1 MPEKRAVPLSRFALQ
16 RPGDKFFSLRQ
27 IKSFHTSTPDN
38 RNRHPPCWMAALHE
52 AQSTDGMPAH
62 RPARLRH
69 VAAGRTPAG
78 PLTLKGTA
86 MPAEE
91 STPWSSV
98 QHEEM
103 AAVRAYRSSIR
114 EPPEQHLVG
123 LALSGGGIR
132 SATFSLGVL
141 EALKSTGLL
150 RKIDYLSTV
159 SGGGYIGAWLSANCI
174 RAARRREALREFQ
187 SRPALADGPRAAP
200 IHDKEFIR
208 AARDWLSQEADW
220 TQSIGHL
227 RRYSNYLSPK
237 LGFFSADTW
246 SMATTWIRN
255 TLLIQFSVVLGLAA
269 ILLMPR
275 LLVALFQAW
284 PEMGNW
290 RWASIVLFVWAAAG
304 IAHNQ
309 LQLNG
314 SSRLSRFDRL
324 LRHGPGCLVAS
335 LACLGLAW
343 ATSHAMVF
351 EPFEDQKPNWAVIA
365 VAPLVVLAG
374 FFLLPALALMTA
386 SVRRRL
392 ARRPALD
399 GRLPGSAD
407 PGHPGPLNYSQGGV
421 QLAVVLPMLITG
433 FLFAAILRGQA
444 GRPLGQLDTFG
455 MLFLNAWRWWP
466 FPLCVTFASVWLFS
480 FCSIREPRR
489 WTGMIAALLAPVP
502 AVVALHALLCVLML
516 LMHRWPG
523 NTDHGIWQAFV
534 WAPALV
540 LYAFSLSVVTMIGM
554 MGRDSTEAVREWWS
568 RLGAWLIIYG
578 MAWMIVAISAAYGPN
593 VAGLVP
599 SIENW
604 SGSVVA
610 GWLATTASSLMAGQ
624 SRRTGAPEGR
634 GHGNSAARKA
644 LALLAGVGP
653 YVFIA
658 GMMIGIASAIKVILV
673 SIEGPKLLSGQPPPT
688 EHWPMMSYPG
698 LPVTLAVT
706 LFTLAGLLML
716 AARVDINEFSL
727 NAFYRSRLTRCYLG
741 AARFLAGERQP
752 QRFTQFDDDD
762 DLRMAELAGEH
773 GASAAGPLHIVN
785 CALNLGGSSDLS
797 LHTRHSA
804 SFTLSPYRAGSSD
817 PVYDRNQACPQ
828 RELGYRPIAMYA
840 GDKDQPTL
848 AQAISVSGAAAS
860 PNMGYHTSPA
870 VAFLLTVFNMR
881 LGWWFPN
888 PSLAGAQ
895 PPSWFSLRYL
905 VKELFGNADQRSK
918 HLMIS
923 DGGHFEN
930 LAAYELI
937 RRKCRVIIVSD
948 AECDPELG
956 FGGLGTLI
964 RMAEVDF
971 GAVITVN
978 LDAIRPRADTG
989 WSTERYAVGTI
1000 DYGPSHPQGV
1010 LIYLKAAMSG
1020 AENPAILQ
1028 YKASHAA
1035 FPHESTGNQFYGE
1048 DQFESYRHLGR
1059 EAAESAFGSL
1069 NCTLDMADVAGE
1081 LLSRSSLAQ
1090 VARSL
1095 QESG

>member
-1 MPEKRAVPLSRFALQ
+1 MPLE
-16 RPGDKFFSLRQ
+16 
-27 IKSFHTSTPDN
+27 
-38 RNRHPPCWMAALHE
+38 
-52 AQSTDGMPAH
+52 QSTQ
-62 RPARLRH
+62 
-69 VAAGRTPAG
+69 
-78 PLTLKGTA
+78 
-86 MPAEE
+86 
-91 STPWSSV
+91 WSSV
-98 QHEEM
+98 QQEEM
-103 AAVRAYRSSIR
+103 AAVRAFRTSIK
-114 EPPEQHLVG
+114 EPAEQHLVG

-132 SATFSLGVL
+132 SATFALGVL
-141 EALKSTGLL
+141 EALKSAGLL

-187 SRPALADGPRAAP
+187 SHSGPGQPVPPHPTPAPGPEFVRAS
-200 IHDKEFIR
+200 
-208 AARDWLSQEADW
+208 RDWLSQEADW
-220 TQSIGHL
+220 TASISHL

-255 TLLIQFSVVLGLAA
+255 TLLIQFSVVLALAA
-269 ILLMPR
+269 VLLMPR
-275 LLVALFQAW
+275 LLVALFKAW

-290 RWASIVLFVWAAAG
+290 RWGSIVLFVWAVAG

-314 SSRLSRFDRL
+314 SSRRSWFDRL
-324 LRHGPGCLVAS
+324 LMHIPGCLLAS
-335 LACLGLAW
+335 AACLAVAW
-343 ATSHAMVF
+343 IISRAMAF
-351 EPFEDQKPNWAVIA
+351 EPFESTTPNWAVVA

-374 FFLLPALALMTA
+374 FFLLPALAQLGA
-386 SVRRRL
+386 SARSTL
-392 ARRPALD
+392 AARWPALKSRWPAST
-399 GRLPGSAD
+399 GAA
-407 PGHPGPLNYSQGGV
+407 PLNYTQGRV
-421 QLAVVLPMLITG
+421 QMAVVLPLLVTG
-433 FLFAAILRGQA
+433 FLFAAVLRGQA
-444 GRPLGQLDTFG
+444 DLPLGQLDTFG
-455 MLFLNAWRWWP
+455 MLFLNAWRLWP
-466 FPLCVTFASVWLFS
+466 FPLCVAFASVWLLS
-480 FCSIREPRR
+480 FCSIRDPRR
-489 WTGMIAALLAPVP
+489 WNGMLAALLAPVP
-502 AVVALHALLCVLML
+502 AVVALHALLCVVML
-516 LMHRWPG
+516 LLHLWPD
-523 NTDHGIWQAFV
+523 NTDHGVWEAFV

-578 MAWMIVAISAAYGPN
+578 MAWNVVAVSAAYGPH
-593 VAGLVP
+593 VAGLIP

-604 SGSVVA
+604 SGSLVT
-610 GWLATTASSLMAGQ
+610 GWLATTAASLVAGQ
-624 SRRTGAPEGR
+624 SRRTGDADSRSG
-634 GHGNSAARKA
+634 GQGGGVLRKA
-644 LALLAGVGP
+644 LALLASVGP
-653 YVFIA
+653 YIFIA
-658 GMMIGIASAIKVILV
+658 GMMIGIATGIRSILV
-673 SIEGPKLLSGQPPPT
+673 SIEGPRLLSGQVPPT
-688 EHWPMMSYPG
+688 DHWPMMNYPG
-698 LPVTLAVT
+698 LHVTLAVT

-741 AARFLAGERQP
+741 AARFLAGERRP

-762 DLRMAELAGEH
+762 DLRMAELAGAK
-773 GASAAGPLHIVN
+773 GQPAAGPLHLIN
-785 CALNLGGSSDLS
+785 CALNLGGASDLS

-804 SFTLSPYRAGSSD
+804 SFTVSPYCAGSSY
-817 PVYDRNQACPQ
+817 PAYERETAAQPGMH
-828 RELGYRPIAMYA
+828 RELGFRPIVTYA

-888 PSLAGAQ
+888 PSLAGGR

-905 VKELFGNADQRSK
+905 IKELFGSADQRSK

-930 LAAYELI
+930 MAAYELI
-937 RRKCRVIIVSD
+937 RRKCRVIIISD
-948 AECDPELG
+948 AECDPQLG

-971 GAVITVN
+971 GAVITIN
-978 LDAIRPRADTG
+978 LDDIRPHAETG
-989 WSTERYAVGTI
+989 WSAERYAVGTI
-1000 DYGPSHPQGV
+1000 DYGPSHPQGA
-1010 LIYLKAAMSG
+1010 LIYLKAAMNG
-1020 AENPAILQ
+1020 TENSAILQ

-1059 EAAESAFGSL
+1059 EAAESAFGPL
-1069 NCTLDMADVAGE
+1069 NRNLDMVDVAGE
-1081 LLSRSSLAQ
+1081 LLSRSSLDQ

-1095 QESG
+1095 QESH